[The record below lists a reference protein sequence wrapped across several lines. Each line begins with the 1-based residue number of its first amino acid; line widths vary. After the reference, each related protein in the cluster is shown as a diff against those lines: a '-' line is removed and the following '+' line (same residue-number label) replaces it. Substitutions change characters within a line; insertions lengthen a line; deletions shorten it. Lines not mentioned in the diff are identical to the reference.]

1 MRIHMTTMTYKMML
15 ATALSSSILVGCQTV
30 SVKQQA
36 LNVSIA
42 NERESILSR
51 DRLSEASLNV
61 LSMTGREAQIC
72 TENPKQCIDELKQIP
87 EILDEQLL
95 STASEVYLAKAMQL
109 ADSSNCKIGILSK
122 HQSEEKQQLQQQNY
136 QKCLDQQLFMLDKSI
151 RYSYAYM
158 FKTERAPQDRIFDNR
173 QVQIR
178 DFYNQAIAKL
188 VSSYTL
194 RYQPDVVAS
203 QIQVGESTYHIDF
216 NYFPTLKQQ
225 KSSS

>member
-1 MRIHMTTMTYKMML
+1 MTTMTYKMML

-72 TENPKQCIDELKQIP
+72 TENPKQCIDELKKIP

-158 FKTERAPQDRIFDNR
+158 FKTERDR
-173 QVQIR
+173 
-178 DFYNQAIAKL
+178 K
-188 VSSYTL
+188 S
-194 RYQPDVVAS
+194 VV
-203 QIQVGESTYHIDF
+203 
-216 NYFPTLKQQ
+216 
-225 KSSS
+225 